1 MCIIQALPLPR
12 TAHELQ
18 TLWRVRSQ
26 IPSEHIRGTKR
37 WKSGKSACQ
46 PSCGSATER
55 RWSVTHPF
63 QQTHGQSARQADGQ
77 TFCHHLLDTTDPV
90 VDNQAVSHPVGQT
103 RRWRERERDSV
114 FHLSTNRLLASRTDT
129 QTGRLTVN
137 HSVIGSDIQAG
148 RQTDR

>member
-46 PSCGSATER
+46 PSCGSAREAMVSHLSISTDT
-55 RWSVTHPF
+55 WSVR
-63 QQTHGQSARQADGQ
+63 QTSRW
-77 TFCHHLLDTTDPV
+77 TDFLSSYVRYNRPV

-103 RRWRERERDSV
+103 RRWRERE
-114 FHLSTNRLLASRTDT
+114 T
-129 QTGRLTVN
+129 Q
-137 HSVIGSDIQAG
+137 SFI
-148 RQTDR
+148 